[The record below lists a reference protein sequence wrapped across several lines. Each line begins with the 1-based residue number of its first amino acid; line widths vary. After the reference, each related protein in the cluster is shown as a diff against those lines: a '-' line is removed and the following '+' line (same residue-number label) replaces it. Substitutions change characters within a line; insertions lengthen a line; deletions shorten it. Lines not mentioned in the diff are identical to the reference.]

1 MLRIQGVGVISKES
15 LLSETHP
22 LGSQAVLCLACLTK
36 SLDLGESLIRSMSAG
51 GYTPASGEMRKGDRE
66 RGAKMA

>member
-1 MLRIQGVGVISKES
+1 MR
-15 LLSETHP
+15 HNP
-22 LGSQAVLCLACLTK
+22 LGSQAVLRLACLTK